1 MLGKTTVADL
11 ENSKE
16 ALNNIKDQPRIAI
29 QSYTRLRNVAQSLK
43 DAQPAAEGAAPHLV
57 DYVGKLSSALREQ
70 MKSDFAQ
77 RLQGTMEQMKWPSK
91 ELNFPEDIQAQ
102 WRENVELLLGLQKPY
117 VASRT
122 TSMLGRNQSAIG
134 SSSLI
139 PPCRNIMA
147 LSRQF
152 YCHWKSWCIR
162 SNCASSTISAGTS
175 RQIGLTRYVH
185 RLQ

>member
-1 MLGKTTVADL
+1 M
-11 ENSKE
+11 
-16 ALNNIKDQPRIAI
+16 NNIKDQPRTAI
-29 QSYTRLRNVAQSLK
+29 QSYTRLRNIAQSLR

-91 ELNFPEDIQAQ
+91 DLHFPEDIQAQ
-102 WRENVELLLGLQKPY
+102 WRENVELLLDLQKPY

-122 TSMLGRNQSAIG
+122 ASMRGCNQSAIG
-134 SSSLI
+134 NSSLM
-139 PPCRNIMA
+139 PLCRKTTA
-147 LSRQF
+147 LSRRF

-162 SNCASSTISAGTS
+162 SNCASSTISAETS
-175 RQIGLTRYVH
+175 RQIGLTRYVY
-185 RLQ
+185 R